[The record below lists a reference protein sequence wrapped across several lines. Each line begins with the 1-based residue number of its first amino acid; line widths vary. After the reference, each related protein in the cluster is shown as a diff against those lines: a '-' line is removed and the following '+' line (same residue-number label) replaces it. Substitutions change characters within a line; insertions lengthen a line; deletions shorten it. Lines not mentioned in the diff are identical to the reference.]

1 MTTKPQLLTIAL
13 SHFAQ
18 NGYEGTS
25 LADIANEAGIKKP
38 SIYAHFKSKE
48 DLFLHVLRQTLAEFK
63 RRIIRYMIRHI
74 HIPLEQRLYQLI
86 AFLQQQYSDDPIIKF
101 VMRMCFFP
109 HSASEKEIIPLVY
122 ALIDDLEAKL
132 LRLFDVHVDKH
143 DLQLV
148 VTTTEAAKGYMTVV
162 DGVMID
168 MLYSE
173 PSRSVQ
179 RLNVIFPIYWRGIT
193 PVATTI

>member
-13 SHFAQ
+13 SQFAQ
-18 NGYEGTS
+18 HGYEGTS
-25 LADIANEAGIKKP
+25 LADIASEAGIKKP

-48 DLFLHVLRQTLAEFK
+48 DLFLQVLRQTLREFK

-74 HIPLEQRLYQLI
+74 HIPLQERLYQLI
-86 AFLQQQYSDDPIIKF
+86 VFLQQQYSDDAMIKF

-122 ALIDDLEAKL
+122 ALIDDLEARL
-132 LRLFDVHVDKH
+132 LRLLNVHVDQH
-143 DLQLV
+143 NLQLV
-148 VTTTEAAKGYMTVV
+148 VSTTEAAKGYMTVV
-162 DGVMID
+162 DGIMID

-179 RLNVIFPIYWRGIT
+179 RLHVIFPIYWRGIT
-193 PVATTI
+193 LSATTT

>member
-1 MTTKPQLLTIAL
+1 MTTKRQLLTIAL
-13 SHFAQ
+13 SQFAQ
-18 NGYEGTS
+18 HGYEGTS
-25 LADIANEAGIKKP
+25 LADIASEAGIKKP

-48 DLFLHVLRQTLAEFK
+48 DLFLNVLRQTFREFK
-63 RRIIRYMIRHI
+63 RRIIRYMIH
-74 HIPLEQRLYQLI
+74 HVDIPLQDRLYQLI
-86 AFLQQQYSDDPIIKF
+86 AFLQQQYSDDAMIKF

-122 ALIDDLEAKL
+122 ALIDDLEARL
-132 LRLFDVHVDKH
+132 LRLLDVHVDQH
-143 DLQLV
+143 HLQLV
-148 VTTTEAAKGYMTVV
+148 VSTTEAAKGYMTVV

-193 PVATTI
+193 LTATTT

>member
-13 SHFAQ
+13 SQFAQ
-18 NGYEGTS
+18 HGYEGTS
-25 LADIANEAGIKKP
+25 LADIASEAGIKKP

-48 DLFLHVLRQTLAEFK
+48 DLFLHVLRQTLREFK
-63 RRIIRYMIRHI
+63 RRIIRYMIRHV
-74 HIPLEQRLYQLI
+74 HIPLQERLYQLI
-86 AFLQQQYSDDPIIKF
+86 VFLQQQYSDDAIIKF

-109 HSASEKEIIPLVY
+109 HMASEKEIIPLVY
-122 ALIDDLEAKL
+122 ALIDDLEARL
-132 LRLFDVHVDKH
+132 LRLLDVHVDQY
-143 DLQLV
+143 DLLLV
-148 VTTTEAAKGYMTVV
+148 VPTIEAAKGYMTVV

-179 RLNVIFPIYWRGIT
+179 RLQVIFPIYWRGIT
-193 PVATTI
+193 LSATTT

>member
-1 MTTKPQLLTIAL
+1 MTTKPQLLMIAL
-13 SHFAQ
+13 SQFAQ
-18 NGYEGTS
+18 HGYEGTS
-25 LADIANEAGIKKP
+25 LADIASEAGIKKP

-48 DLFLHVLRQTLAEFK
+48 DLFLNVLRQTFREFK
-63 RRIIRYMIRHI
+63 RRIIRYMIH
-74 HIPLEQRLYQLI
+74 HVDIPLQDRLYQLI
-86 AFLQQQYSDDPIIKF
+86 AFLQQQYSDDAMIKF

-122 ALIDDLEAKL
+122 ALIDDLEARL
-132 LRLFDVHVDKH
+132 LRLLDVHVDQQ

-148 VTTTEAAKGYMTVV
+148 VSTTEAAKGYMTVV

-193 PVATTI
+193 LKATTT

>member
-1 MTTKPQLLTIAL
+1 MTTKPQLLMIAL
-13 SHFAQ
+13 SQFAQ
-18 NGYEGTS
+18 HGYEGTS
-25 LADIANEAGIKKP
+25 LADIASEAGIKKP

-48 DLFLHVLRQTLAEFK
+48 DLFLNVLRQTFREFK
-63 RRIIRYMIRHI
+63 RRIIRYMIH
-74 HIPLEQRLYQLI
+74 HVDIPLQDRLYQLI
-86 AFLQQQYSDDPIIKF
+86 AFLQQQYSDDAMIKF

-122 ALIDDLEAKL
+122 ALIDDLEARL
-132 LRLFDVHVDKH
+132 LRLLDVHVDQH
-143 DLQLV
+143 HLQLV
-148 VTTTEAAKGYMTVV
+148 VSTTEAAKGYMTVV

-193 PVATTI
+193 LSATTT

>member
-1 MTTKPQLLTIAL
+1 MTTKPQLLMIAL
-13 SHFAQ
+13 SQFAQ
-18 NGYEGTS
+18 HGYEGTS
-25 LADIANEAGIKKP
+25 LADIASEAGIKKP

-48 DLFLHVLRQTLAEFK
+48 DLFLNVLRQTFREFK
-63 RRIIRYMIRHI
+63 RRIIRYMIH
-74 HIPLEQRLYQLI
+74 HVDIPLQDRLYQLI
-86 AFLQQQYSDDPIIKF
+86 AFLQQQYSDDAMIKF

-122 ALIDDLEAKL
+122 ALIDDLEARL
-132 LRLFDVHVDKH
+132 LRLLDVHVDQQ

-148 VTTTEAAKGYMTVV
+148 VSTTEAAKGYMTVV

-193 PVATTI
+193 LTATTT

>member
-25 LADIANEAGIKKP
+25 LSDIATEAGIKKP

-48 DLFLHVLRQTLAEFK
+48 DLFLSVLRQTLRAFK
-63 RRIIRYMIRHI
+63 RRIVRYMVQHI
-74 HIPLEQRLYQLI
+74 ELPLQQRLYQLI
-86 AFLQQQYSDDPIIKF
+86 EFLQQQYLNDAMIKF

-109 HSASEKEIIPLVY
+109 PSALEKEVVPLVY
-122 ALIDDLEAKL
+122 HLIDDLEARL
-132 LRLFDVHVDKH
+132 LRLLELNVDKYH
-143 DLQLV
+143 LQLV
-148 VTTTEAAKGYMTVV
+148 VSTTDAAKGYMTVV
-162 DGVMID
+162 DGIMID

-179 RLNVIFPIYWRGIT
+179 RLSVIFPIYWRGIT
-193 PVATTI
+193 PSP